1 MNFPLPPDETHRTE
15 TFGPIHIPVG
25 EALRFNFSN
34 PVRLYAAD
42 STPFAEKDPTGRTAH
57 APGAKLDA
65 GKCRP
70 GLVLGSF
77 ARALWAVS
85 MVGTYGA
92 VKYTENGWVSV
103 PNGQARY
110 DDAGLR
116 HWLKEKMGEPVDP
129 DTELDHAAHAAWNAL
144 ARLDL
149 MIREREEA

>member
-15 TFGPIHIPVG
+15 TFGPIPEGVTR
-25 EALRFNFSN
+25 ELNFSEA
-34 PVRLYAAD
+34 VRLYAEAR
-42 STPFAEKDPTGRTAH
+42 THFVEKDPSGRDAH

-149 MIREREEA
+149 MIREREKA